1 MRGQPVLDLR
11 RLVRRAVVEHD
22 VHVEV
27 PQNLLIDRLHEFLEL
42 DHAVTVMQRADDV
55 SGREVERRVQAGRA
69 VPFAVVGG
77 ALGGPAE
84 QRQDW
89 LGAIQRLGLTLS
101 STYKPTA
108 CSGGIR

>member
-42 DHAVTVMQRADDV
+42 DQITR
-55 SGREVERRVQAGRA
+55 
-69 VPFAVVGG
+69 
-77 ALGGPAE
+77 
-84 QRQDW
+84 
-89 LGAIQRLGLTLS
+89 
-101 STYKPTA
+101 
-108 CSGGIR
+108 